1 MDYSKIC
8 SEILKINPKIR
19 FAGVYDTING
29 EVYNKVQDGVKI
41 LFTKEQSKTS
51 MIKAYGRWKSRR
63 HLKEIIGEPVY
74 TMTKYTKIN
83 RITMP
88 CGENGLLM
96 ISTEVDL
103 EPHEIIND
111 ILKIEEKFADKEGYA
126 ARTSQMNF

>member
-29 EVYNKVQDGVKI
+29 RVYNKVQDGVKI

-63 HLKEIIGEPVY
+63 HLVEIIGEPVY
-74 TMTKYTKIN
+74 TMTKYAKIN

-103 EPHEIIND
+103 EPHEIINA
-111 ILKIEEKFADKEGYA
+111 ILKIEEKFADKEGYT

>member
-8 SEILKINPKIR
+8 GEILKINQKIR

-63 HLKEIIGEPVY
+63 HLVEIIGEPVY
-74 TMTKYTKIN
+74 TMTKYAKIN

-111 ILKIEEKFADKEGYA
+111 ILKIEEKFADKEGYT